1 MAIDAAQAGT
11 PDRRRADAER
21 VDGVLHALLRLG
33 DAPLQLREAMRYA
46 VLGGG
51 KRIRPHLVYATG
63 RLLGTPPA
71 ALDAAAAAVELLHAY
86 SLVHDD
92 LPAMDDDGWRRGRPT
107 THVVYGE
114 ATAILV
120 GDALQALAFEA
131 LARSDA
137 DGQLV
142 RRQVALLARAAG
154 ASGMVGGQVLD
165 MEGEKRRFSL
175 AEVERMHRCKSGAL
189 IHAAVMMAAA
199 AGSPAADEEEAL
211 DRYGNEVGLAFQIRD
226 DVLDGTSSTGVL
238 GKSQGAD
245 ARRGKSTYV
254 KLLGME
260 VAREAAAKPLQSALQ
275 ALAVFGDRGCEM
287 AALARCLAVRS
298 N

>member
-1 MAIDAAQAGT
+1 MAIDGAQAGAL
-11 PDRRRADAER
+11 DRRRADAER

-137 DGQLV
+137 DGQLA

-189 IHAAVMMAAA
+189 IHAAVLMAAA
-199 AGSPAADEEEAL
+199 AGCPAAEEVAAL
-211 DRYGNEVGLAFQIRD
+211 DRFGGELGLAFQIHD
-226 DVLDGTSSTGVL
+226 DVLDATNTTAVL
-238 GKSQGAD
+238 GKSNGAD
-245 ARRGKSTYV
+245 ARRGKSTFV
-254 KLLGME
+254 SLLGVDAARAA
-260 VAREAAAKPLQSALQ
+260 VAQRLHAALGALTM
-275 ALAVFGDRGCEM
+275 FGDRGDELS
-287 AALARCLAVRS
+287 ALARYLTARS
-298 N
+298 S

>member
-1 MAIDAAQAGT
+1 MAIDGAQAGAL
-11 PDRRRADAER
+11 DRRRADAER

-137 DGQLV
+137 DGQLA

-199 AGSPAADEEEAL
+199 AGSPAADEAAAL

-238 GKSQGAD
+238 GKSRGAD

-260 VAREAAAKPLQSALQ
+260 AAREAAAKPLQSALR

-287 AALARCLAVRS
+287 AALARRVTARS

>member
-1 MAIDAAQAGT
+1 MATDAAQAGT
-11 PDRRRADAER
+11 LDRRRADAER
-21 VDGVLHALLRLG
+21 VDGVLHALLGLG

-71 ALDAAAAAVELLHAY
+71 ALDAAAGAVELVHAY

-165 MEGEKRRFSL
+165 MEAEKRRFSL

-199 AGSPAADEEEAL
+199 AGSPAADEAAAL

-238 GKSQGAD
+238 GKSRGAD

-260 VAREAAAKPLQSALQ
+260 AAREAAAKPLQSALR

-287 AALARCLAVRS
+287 AALARRVTARS